1 MRSRTYYPE
10 LHSDDL
16 LTSLRLVGERL
27 EQGWI
32 YVLVNS
38 SIPGLVKVG
47 RTTRAPAE
55 RAAELSGA
63 TSVATPFVLAFDQEF
78 ADCVLAEQ
86 EIHAELDR
94 RGLRVAHNREFF
106 RGPPAEI
113 VRVVLQTASQND
125 AGLPYVPAPSAAD
138 LLAEGDRHLF
148 GKGET
153 LQDIT
158 EALRC
163 YRLAARRGSV
173 VALERLGAVYA
184 QLRGK
189 SRADR
194 RRAMRYLKEGA
205 RRGNYFCYCEL
216 ARIYAAEGHM
226 ANFGKAWDLFFTRRG
241 EAPCAEAEAAE
252 NRYVTALRHY
262 LSGCLELGLPPGH
275 LAELKAVAEPLLQA
289 LGMAL
294 DQVRDAPE
302 LRHHLANTLR
312 WAYENLPPR
321 VIEPEPA
328 PARHWLP
335 AWHRRPRR
343 VAA

>member
-1 MRSRTYYPE
+1 M
-10 LHSDDL
+10 
-16 LTSLRLVGERL
+16 

-55 RAAELSGA
+55 RAAELSSA
-63 TSVATPFVLAFDQEF
+63 TGVATPFVLAFDQEF

-94 RGLRVAHNREFF
+94 RCLRVAHNREFF

-113 VRVVLQTASQND
+113 VRVVLQIAAQND
-125 AGLPYVPAPSAAD
+125 AGLAYVPAPSAAD

-153 LQDIT
+153 LQDVT

-205 RRGNYFCYCEL
+205 RRGNYYCYCEL
-216 ARIYAAEGHM
+216 ARIYEADGHV
-226 ANFGKAWDLFFTRRG
+226 ANFGKAWDLFFAHRQN
-241 EAPCAEAEAAE
+241 APCAEAELPA
-252 NRYVTALRHY
+252 NRYVNALRLY
-262 LSGCLELGLPPGH
+262 VAGCLAMGLQPAHLSELRS
-275 LAELKAVAEPLLQA
+275 VAEPLVHA
-289 LGMAL
+289 LGTAL

-302 LRHHLANTLR
+302 ARHRLAAALR
-312 WAYENLPPR
+312 WAYENLLPPP
-321 VIEPEPA
+321 IEPA
-328 PARHWLP
+328 PRPVRHWLP
-335 AWHRRPRR
+335 AWPGRPRHI
-343 VAA
+343 VA